1 MRLQADHSGKQAD
14 CIYRQSVYYYIVLC
28 WALTGL
34 HFAAAAA
41 GEISPRLSKLAKPK
55 KLRPK
60 PFLSSAKL
68 TEKK

>member
-1 MRLQADHSGKQAD
+1 MHAKPGTSLKERR
-14 CIYRQSVYYYIVLC
+14 IIVYYYIVLC

-34 HFAAAAA
+34 HFAAAAAA

-60 PFLSSAKL
+60 PFSSSAKL

>member
-1 MRLQADHSGKQAD
+1 MHAKPGTSLKEKR
-14 CIYRQSVYYYIVLC
+14 IIVYYYIALC

-34 HFAAAAA
+34 HFAAAAAA

-60 PFLSSAKL
+60 PFSSSAKL